1 MELKEV
7 FGDDS
12 DRDCTQQDLSQ
23 MPYLECCI
31 KESGRLFTTVPN
43 VERFAKEDIQIG
55 IYKKKK

>member
-31 KESGRLFTTVPN
+31 KESGRLFTTVAN

-55 IYKKKK
+55 IELVKK